1 MDNEFDVNLP
11 EIAPPTPPEPPVPP
25 PPTLP
30 IVLTPIVPSKVA
42 QFPEQLTAQL
52 AAQFPAQL
60 AAQLPAQMPSQM
72 PSQLPAQL
80 PSQMPS
86 PLPAQGPSPPFSDRY
101 DRKPFDFKNVPT
113 TPIKSDDDT
122 HSTLDNWSTDI
133 EYILEDI
140 RANSEILAKHH
151 KQSYIALQAQLI
163 YFRVPLIILSAL
175 NSVFSVGL
183 GVYIDQ
189 QTVSTTNCLISLI
202 CACIS
207 SVELF
212 LQIQKKLELELTSFH
227 GYYLLG
233 TKVSAELKLERA
245 HRETEGLNFLH
256 SIVSE
261 YNNLFEQS
269 CVDKRDIDDK
279 LVSIS
284 GNPLIKPRLTIK

>member
-11 EIAPPTPPEPPVPP
+11 EIAPPQPPETPVPP
-25 PPTLP
+25 PPAALP
-30 IVLTPIVPSKVA
+30 VVLTPIVVPAQTPAQVA
-42 QFPEQLTAQL
+42 AQSVAEKSFPAQLTAQL
-52 AAQFPAQL
+52 T
-60 AAQLPAQMPSQM
+60 
-72 PSQLPAQL
+72 SQLTPIQ
-80 PSQMPS
+80 
-86 PLPAQGPSPPFSDRY
+86 SPPFSPADRFV
-101 DRKPFDFKNVPT
+101 RKPFDFKNVPT
-113 TPIKSDDDT
+113 SPPKSDDDT

-140 RANSEILAKHH
+140 RANAEILAKHH
-151 KQSYIALQAQLI
+151 KQSYISLQAQLI

-212 LQIQKKLELELTSFH
+212 LQIQKKLELELASFH

-233 TKVSAELKLERA
+233 TKISAELKLERA

-279 LVSIS
+279 LVAIA
-284 GNPLIKPRLTIK
+284 GNPLIKPRMTLK

>member
-11 EIAPPTPPEPPVPP
+11 EIAAPQPPAPVPP
-25 PPTLP
+25 PPSTLP
-30 IVLTPIVPSKVA
+30 VVVTPIVVPAHPVQALQQAAPAHAPVQAA
-42 QFPEQLTAQL
+42 QSFPAQLTAQL
-52 AAQFPAQL
+52 T
-60 AAQLPAQMPSQM
+60 
-72 PSQLPAQL
+72 SQLTPIQ
-80 PSQMPS
+80 S
-86 PLPAQGPSPPFSDRY
+86 PLFTPTERFDH
-101 DRKPFDFKNVPT
+101 KPFEFKNVPT
-113 TPIKSDDDT
+113 TPPKSDDDT

-284 GNPLIKPRLTIK
+284 GNPMIKPRLTIK